1 MIRNI
6 SPRNGHAGFS
16 LVELMIA
23 IVLGALVVAGLINV
37 LMANRQAYHLQEASN
52 YNQQNMRFAM
62 DRIGWSLR
70 MADFFGGVKG
80 SALTGSPAVT
90 ASGTCTAAW
99 ALASANGIYGYD
111 GNATSGTG
119 AFPLAGCVNDKNYIS
134 GSDILVVRYAD
145 ADALP
150 APAGTSAGSG
160 LNAGEIYVQA
170 QTGGRGELFA
180 SSRPSDLPN
189 STEGVSTYPY
199 EVEMYYL
206 RPCSDPGTG
215 GICSASSDGG
225 NPIPTL
231 MRLRLQTDGSLI
243 SEPVVEGVEQLQF
256 EYGIRSSSTD
266 PTPASYVSADKMS
279 AADWSQVVAV
289 RVGYV
294 LRSATRDTR
303 LPHPFDSGNGSDTS
317 ATSYAT
323 RLSSNCQYAISSAGS
338 VDASKCLS
346 FSGATDPTAGKPQQ
360 FTRTEMTSLVQIR
373 NRLRL

>member
-1 MIRNI
+1 MIRPV
-6 SPRNGHAGFS
+6 SSRRRHQGFS

-90 ASGTCTAAW
+90 ASGACTAAW
-99 ALASANGIYGYD
+99 ALDTSNGIYGYD
-111 GNATSGTG
+111 GNATGGTG
-119 AFPLAGCVNDKNYIS
+119 AFPLAGCVNDNNYIS

-160 LNAGEIYVQA
+160 INAGEIYVQA

-180 SSRPSDLPN
+180 NSRPADLPN

-199 EVEMYYL
+199 ELEMYYL
-206 RPCSDPGTG
+206 RPCSDPGAG
-215 GICSASSDGG
+215 GICGAGSDGG

-231 MRLRLQTDGSLI
+231 MRLRLQADGSLI

-266 PTPASYVSADKMS
+266 PTPASYVSADNVPN
-279 AADWSQVVAV
+279 WSDVVAV

-303 LPHPFDSGNGSDTS
+303 LPHPFDSGKGSDTS
-317 ATSYAT
+317 DPSYAT
-323 RLSSNCQYAISSAGS
+323 RLSSNCQYTISSAGS